1 MKKVLFVCV
10 LSFLIYAT
18 GVKAEIYHGIDIND
32 VYAKSDWSSKEKIKD
47 IIDDYAL
54 LTQYQK
60 ELSLCAENSQQFDC
74 ADTLADKVMKTFYNH
89 NLESNMIS
97 YNNYVK
103 ATLSAYGVVYCLNKY
118 ATPAGTVCEQENMAK
133 SKEIVLQYINALLL
147 QSKQELAVYGFLK
160 DYK

>member
-1 MKKVLFVCV
+1 MKKIYIISLF
-10 LSFLIYAT
+10 SFLISAT
-18 GVKAEIYHGIDIND
+18 NVNAEIYHGIDID
-32 VYAKSDWSSKEKIKD
+32 DIYSKSDWSSKEKIKD
-47 IIDDYAL
+47 VIDDYTL
-54 LTQYQK
+54 LSQYQK

-74 ADTLADKVMKTFYNH
+74 ADTLAGKVMKTFYNH

-133 SKEIVLQYINALLL
+133 SKEIVLQYINTLLS
-147 QSKQELAVYGFLK
+147 QIKQELSVYGFIEN
-160 DYK
+160 YE

>member
-1 MKKVLFVCV
+1 MKKIYIISL
-10 LSFLIYAT
+10 LSFLMSAT
-18 GVKAEIYHGIDIND
+18 NVNAEIYHGIDID
-32 VYAKSDWSSKEKIKD
+32 DIYAKSDWSSKEKIKD
-47 IIDDYAL
+47 VIDDYTL

-74 ADTLADKVMKTFYNH
+74 ADTLAGKVMKTFYNH

-97 YNNYVK
+97 YNNYAK

-133 SKEIVLQYINALLL
+133 SKEIVLQYINALLS
-147 QSKQELAVYGFLK
+147 QIKQELSVYGFIEN
-160 DYK
+160 YE